1 MKVIVGAAAQKAEPL
16 VPRARL
22 RSAGVDATI
31 REDAAG
37 THVVVGEGD
46 AELAFQLMMSWP
58 ELGENMG
65 AVHWRPHGV

>member
-1 MKVIVGAAAQKAEPL
+1 MQVIVGTYPTKAEAV

-22 RSAGVDATI
+22 KSAGVDAVI
-31 REDAAG
+31 RKDAEG
-37 THVVVGEGD
+37 VHVVVGEGD

-58 ELGENMG
+58 ELGENMQ